1 MGRMYRLLFSTF
13 ALLLVLTSC
22 GGTASTQQ
30 GTATP
35 PTQPAQS
42 AYPTAGA
49 SPSQQTS
56 TPQHIFLIMMENEGA
71 SSIFGNTSEAP
82 YLNQLANSYGVAP
95 HYFGITHPSLPNYL
109 AAISGDFQGIW
120 DDCAAG
126 STSTCA
132 PSAFGSSL
140 TSREIASASQRP
152 HMFNGLTL
160 VDQLEARHMTWK
172 AYMQSLPSVGFT
184 GDSTDVYAQ
193 KHDPFMYFS
202 HIRNNPARM
211 QRIVPFSQ
219 FSSDIQ
225 SSTVPNFVWITPD
238 LCHDMHGATPCS
250 INILGQSLISRGDN
264 FIQSV
269 VPQIMS
275 APTWKAG
282 SAIVIVWDENEGSNA
297 GCCKGPTGVQGT
309 ALGGGNVPIIV
320 ITSSGPRHISL
331 SSASYNHYS
340 LLATIESLWNL
351 GCLAN
356 TCGMSGP
363 NLMTPL
369 FRPGT

>member
-1 MGRMYRLLFSTF
+1 MSV
-13 ALLLVLTSC
+13 LLLVLTSC
-22 GGTASTQQ
+22 GDTTSTQTGIATPRSQPTQSATPTASTVPGQQ
-30 GTATP
+30 P
-35 PTQPAQS
+35 PPL
-42 AYPTAGA
+42 
-49 SPSQQTS
+49 
-56 TPQHIFLIMMENEGA
+56 QHIFLIMMENEAA

-95 HYFGITHPSLPNYL
+95 HYFGVTHPSLPNYL
-109 AAISGDFQGIW
+109 STISGDFQGIW

-126 STSTCA
+126 SASVCA

-140 TSREIASASQRP
+140 TSREITTASQRP
-152 HMFNGLTL
+152 HMFNGPTL
-160 VDQLEARHMTWK
+160 VDQLEAKHMTWK
-172 AYMQSLPSVGFT
+172 AYMQSMPAVGFT
-184 GDSTDVYAQ
+184 GYATDVYAQ
-193 KHDPFMYFS
+193 KHNPFMYFS
-202 HIRNNPARM
+202 RIRNNPARM

-225 SSTVPNFVWITPD
+225 SPTTPNFVWITPD

-250 INILGQSLISRGDN
+250 INILGLGQSSIARGDS
-264 FIQSV
+264 FIHSV
-269 VPQIMS
+269 VPQIMN
-275 APTWKAG
+275 APAWKAS
-282 SAIVIVWDENEGSNA
+282 SAIIIVWDESESSNA

-331 SSASYNHYS
+331 GRASYNHYS

-356 TCGMSGP
+356 TCGISGA
-363 NLMTPL
+363 NLLTPL